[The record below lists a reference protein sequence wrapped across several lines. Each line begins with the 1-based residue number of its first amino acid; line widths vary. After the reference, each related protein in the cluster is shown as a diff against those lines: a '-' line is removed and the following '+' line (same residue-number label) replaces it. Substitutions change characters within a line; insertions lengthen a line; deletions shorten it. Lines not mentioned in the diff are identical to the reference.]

1 MVGHIFDIDTLIS
14 VNSQPWIVD
23 KNNPN
28 QPLMKIS
35 KTDYNLF
42 KNGVYKKQGNKIEY
56 NGKVYWLPNELFEKL
71 KVIAKNK
78 KIGMLD
84 FAISLK
90 EFLNED
96 IIDELDFTINWE
108 NISGLKNK
116 NEDIYILCS
125 NNTEKYYSK
134 VLEKL
139 MEKLKWEGIDI
150 KKFYFINETFYNVNS
165 DEIIFK
171 KALIN
176 LQHLT
181 GYEIQ
186 NQKFID
192 KEVTKYSKLNFYD
205 NDFDTIKMTSEM
217 NSYFRFILSKS
228 DIGLKQVIKEGL
240 DYDKPEFIVN
250 KITGNKYN
258 NIITKSVKIDNSYLM
273 KFENFKWK

>member
-1 MVGHIFDIDTLIS
+1 MIGHIFDIDTLIS
-14 VNSQPWIVD
+14 VDSHPWIVD

-28 QPLMKIS
+28 NPLMKIS

-56 NGKVYWLPNELFEKL
+56 NGKTYWLPSDVFEKL
-71 KVIAKNK
+71 KVIAKKN
-78 KIGMLD
+78 KIGLND

-96 IIDELDFTINWE
+96 MADELNFEINWE
-108 NISGLKNK
+108 SIKHLKNK
-116 NEDIYILCS
+116 NEDIYIVCS
-125 NNTEKYYSK
+125 NNTEKYYGK
-134 VLEKL
+134 ILKKL
-139 MEKLKWEGIDI
+139 MEKLKWEGIDV
-150 KKFYFINETFYNVNS
+150 KKFYYINETFYNINT

-176 LQHLT
+176 LQHLI

-186 NQKFID
+186 KEKFID

-205 NDFDTIKMTSEM
+205 NDFDTLKMIDEI
-217 NSYFRFILSKS
+217 NSYLRFILSKS
-228 DIGLKQVIKEGL
+228 DVGIKQVVKEGI
-240 DYDKPEFIVN
+240 DYDKLEFVVN

-258 NIITKSVKIDNSYLM
+258 NIITKSVKINNSYLM